1 MFGEKEFSNDYSES
15 FDTEEITITYDM
27 SVQTQLYIVGT
38 VVVVILL
45 IACCCRCC
53 CRRERGQVLT
63 PAPTHVQVQVPAPY
77 PQQQYNM
84 PYPTQVITTYPVHTG
99 AQVAYPHPGGYPYP
113 PQPGPAAAPYPTSP
127 YPSAAYPPTAPSAPE
142 PNVFIGIAPP
152 GWNTQAMP
160 PSYDQAVCSKPP
172 PSNPY
177 ASH

>member
-1 MFGEKEFSNDYSES
+1 MFGEKEFSISNDYSEN
-15 FDTEEITITYDM
+15 FYTEEVSITNM

-38 VVVVILL
+38 VVIVILL
-45 IACCCRCC
+45 IICCCRCC

-77 PQQQYNM
+77 PQQQYNA

-99 AQVAYPHPGGYPYP
+99 AQVAYPHPHPHPQPGGYHYP

-142 PNVFIGIAPP
+142 AN
-152 GWNTQAMP
+152 AMP

-172 PSNPY
+172 PNNPY